1 MKQILAW
8 GFVLIACACNNQS
21 NQVSTNT
28 NPNMDTTTKA
38 DSLLADKKDFEKTI
52 DEKAVD
58 LFVLKNGNLQMGV
71 TNYGGRIVNL
81 LVPDKSGVPT
91 DVIVGPGT
99 LQGFI
104 DSKEPYF
111 GAAIGRY
118 GNRIAKGW
126 FSIDGKIYALAT
138 NNGVNHLHGGNKGFQ
153 YVVWDAKQVS
163 DSVLQLSYVSKDGE
177 EGYPGNLTVKMI
189 YTLTSDNAVRFDYEA
204 TTDKKTVCNLT
215 NHAFYNLN
223 GVGSGTINNHLLQ
236 INAENYTPVDNTLI
250 PTGKIET
257 VKNTPLDFVQPTTIG
272 ARINDTANV
281 QLQNGSGYDHN
292 FVLNR
297 TGSSM
302 QQAASI
308 QGDKS
313 GILMNIAT
321 SEPGLQFYGG
331 NFMKSLNEI
340 KGGGKD
346 DYRTSF
352 ALETQHFPDSPNQP
366 QFPSTVLKPGETYRT
381 TSIYKFSIVNKQ

>member
-1 MKQILAW
+1 MKQILAF
-8 GFVLIACACNNQS
+8 GILLTAFSCNNHS
-21 NQVSTNT
+21 NEALTNKKQ
-28 NPNMDTTTKA
+28 NMDTTIKA
-38 DSLLADKKDFEKTI
+38 AFASSDKKDFQQSI
-52 DEKAVD
+52 DGKAID
-58 LFVLKNGNLQMGV
+58 LFVLKNGNLQMAV
-71 TNYGGRIVNL
+71 TNYGARIINL
-81 LVPDKSGVPT
+81 LVPNKKGDPT
-91 DVIVGPGT
+91 DVIVGPNS

-118 GNRIAKGW
+118 CNRIAKGR
-126 FSIDGKIYALAT
+126 FALDGKTYILAT

-153 YVVWDAKQVS
+153 YVVWDAKQIS

-177 EGYPGNLTVKMI
+177 EGYPGNLTVKII
-189 YTLTSDNAVRFDYEA
+189 YTLSSDDAVRFDYEA

-223 GVGSGTINNHLLQ
+223 GAGSGTINNHLLQ
-236 INAENYTPVDNTLI
+236 INAENYTPVDNSLI

-257 VKNTPLDFVQPTTIG
+257 VKNTPFDFLQPTTIG
-272 ARINDTANV
+272 ARLNDTTNV

-297 TGSSM
+297 IGRSM
-302 QQAASI
+302 QRAASI

-313 GILMNIAT
+313 GILMNIET
-321 SEPGLQFYGG
+321 LEPGLQFYGG
-331 NFMKSLNEI
+331 NFMKSLNET
-340 KGGGKD
+340 KGGRKD
-346 DYRTSF
+346 DYQTSF

-366 QFPSTVLKPGETYRT
+366 QFPSTVLRPGQTYKT
-381 TSIYKFSIVNKQ
+381 TSIYKFSTVNK